1 MLALLLAGWM
11 VPWIAA
17 VGHGISSII
26 VIFNSAR
33 LVREGE
39 HLHEPESAVQTGQR
53 ARKLEHVATPTPA
66 VAPA

>member
-1 MLALLLAGWM
+1 ME
-11 VPWIAA
+11 PWIAA
-17 VGHGISSII
+17 VGHGISSIV

-39 HLHEPESAVQTGQR
+39 QIHEPEEAVETSRR
-53 ARKLEHVATPTPA
+53 ARRIEHVGPVGGAGEPA